1 MEEEIVKPTNIMV
14 GEDGYYVCPECDGVN
29 YLDSFEFQ
37 ELTLLKTK
45 KCNCPMCKNPLTLL
59 AYGIH
64 SNPEL

>member
-1 MEEEIVKPTNIMV
+1 MEDLIVNPTTIMV

-37 ELTLLKTK
+37 ELNRLKTK

-59 AYGIH
+59 AYGIYNN
-64 SNPEL
+64 SEL